1 VQPRER
7 IALWVLVSVTALGL
21 IVNTVILSGE
31 LADLR
36 RQVAYAVGAQPDPTA
51 TELPSTLP
59 DPEENVGD
67 AEVWGSR
74 LTVRALGAQRVENT
88 TVISLTVRGFGAAD
102 PLMDLPLLICDEQA
116 YEVAGESL
124 ERARQELLALITQGT
139 ATTTLRFTG
148 NPNLAGT
155 CAVLLNPQQDVD
167 SPVAPRIE
175 VPIPQ
180 QAPTPTSEPEA
191 PEAKQQGG
199 LRDAVLVT

>member
-31 LADLR
+31 LADQR
-36 RQVAYAVGAQPDPTA
+36 RQVAYAVGAQPDPA
-51 TELPSTLP
+51 TTEAPPSLPA
-59 DPEENVGD
+59 PEENVGD

-88 TVISLTVRGFGAAD
+88 TVVSLTVRGSGAAD
-102 PLMDLPLLICDEQA
+102 PLMDLPLLICDERA
-116 YEVAGESL
+116 YDVAGESL
-124 ERARQELLALITQGT
+124 ERARQELLALITQGS

-155 CAVLLNPQQDVD
+155 CTVFLNPQQDVD
-167 SPVAPRIE
+167 SPIAPRIE
-175 VPIPQ
+175 VPVPQ
-180 QAPTPTSEPEA
+180 QAPAPASEPEA

-199 LRDAVLVT
+199 LRDAFLET